1 MYKKMTFLIIIISL
15 LAGNLFAQNDAEQ
28 LLTFP
33 LQWKFSEPKQYLIL
47 TSDQQLLDLMDPD
60 KKINT
65 STNFDERHQSLREI
79 REKAKQKGS
88 STVILAFDNFF
99 RQYRKDTGDE
109 RKLYPDSDE
118 YISKIKVIS
127 QFLGEYNIG
136 LELSLLSPLELGP
149 AFTRY
154 GGEPGR
160 WVHFKTDIR
169 DPETGT
175 FNIMFWEHLAWSNN
189 KGKINL
195 KRSGVRAF
203 AFKEKRLAGVTFLL
217 LILMILLK

>member
-1 MYKKMTFLIIIISL
+1 MYKRISFLIIIIYLMSGQL
-15 LAGNLFAQNDAEQ
+15 IAQNNSEQ

-33 LQWKFSEPKQYLIL
+33 LQWKFSLPRQHIIL

-65 STNFDERHQSLREI
+65 SLTFEQKYQSLREI
-79 REKAKQKGS
+79 RENARQTGS
-88 STVILAFDNFF
+88 HTVILAFDNFF

-118 YISKIKVIS
+118 YIARIKRIS

-149 AFTRY
+149 AFTRH

-160 WVHFKTDIR
+160 WVQYKTDLR

-175 FNIMFWEHLAWSNN
+175 FSVMLWEHLAWSNN

-195 KRSGVRAF
+195 QRSGV
-203 AFKEKRLAGVTFLL
+203 
-217 LILMILLK
+217 